1 MHIALAHTI
10 DIASIYGQARTTVT
24 TETTQQTIT
33 SEIHCSR
40 FGVSNTPEDV
50 ECAHT
55 HARTHTHLG
64 PIEVVC
70 FSVDGEISTMQK
82 YAYVN

>member
-10 DIASIYGQARTTVT
+10 DIASIYGQARATVT

-33 SEIHCSR
+33 LEIHCSR

-55 HARTHTHLG
+55 HARTHARTHTL
-64 PIEVVC
+64 
-70 FSVDGEISTMQK
+70 DLLR
-82 YAYVN
+82 